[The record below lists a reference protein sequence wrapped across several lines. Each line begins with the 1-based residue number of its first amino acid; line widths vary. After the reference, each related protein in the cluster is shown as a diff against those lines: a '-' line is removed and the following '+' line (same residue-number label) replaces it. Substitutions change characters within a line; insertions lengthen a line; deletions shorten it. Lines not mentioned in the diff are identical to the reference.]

1 MNPSS
6 YTEETL
12 VQKPTVD
19 YLERQLGWET
29 VYACNSEDFG
39 PDSLLGR
46 ASEREAVL
54 TRKLRE
60 KLVELNPGLPDGA
73 YDDAMRQIT
82 AIAASQ
88 GIISANRDEK
98 DGATVPFYYEGR
110 GEKLQ
115 VEVDDLKRKMYF
127 AMCFAPIPVC
137 HRRCMRVCGRRGD
150 CAARLM
156 CRKWPVEPGG
166 EEAGGFALAAGTLP
180 GARSD

>member
-1 MNPSS
+1 MNLSS
-6 YTEETL
+6 YTEATL

-60 KLVELNPGLPDGA
+60 KLVELNPGLPDSA
-73 YDDAMRQIT
+73 YDDAVRQIT
-82 AIAASQ
+82 ATAASQ
-88 GIISANRDEK
+88 GIISANRDKK
-98 DGATVPFYYEGR
+98 DGATVPLYYELR

-127 AMCFAPIPVC
+127 AMCFAPIPAC
-137 HRRCMRVCGRRGD
+137 HRHCMRVCRCRGD
-150 CAARLM
+150 CSARLM
-156 CRKWPVEPGG
+156 CRKLPVEPGG
-166 EEAGGFALAAGTLP
+166 EEAGGFALAAGILP
-180 GARSD
+180 GAWSD